1 MAAWT
6 RDDRSPQPR
15 DQALRRRKAPHTYF
29 VGSRQFGAPL
39 VYAVTAY
46 DVEPLHPQR
55 SKRAENLDW
64 CGSAYALIE
73 LSHVLLTRIAEQRAA
88 PALEARF
95 ALCVLA
101 PLPEEGFILDSDHV
115 WLWLRLT
122 SQPEDF
128 LEPYSQHRRTGVTRL
143 LAGFRDIG
151 AYLQTAGGPPFE
163 ATTRPRP

>member
-1 MAAWT
+1 MPART
-6 RDDRSPQPR
+6 QDDRSPRPH

-39 VYAVTAY
+39 VFAVTAY
-46 DVEPLHPQR
+46 NVEPLHPQR

-64 CGSAYALIE
+64 RGSAYALIE
-73 LSHVLLTRIAEQRAA
+73 LSHVLLTRIAEQRPA

-101 PLPEEGFILDSDHV
+101 PLPEEGFVLDSNHV

-128 LEPYSQHRRTGVTRL
+128 LEPDRPRRRAGVTRL
-143 LAGFRDIG
+143 LAGFRDIT
-151 AYLQTAGGPPFE
+151 AYLRTPGTPPFE
-163 ATTRPRP
+163 TMTRPRR